1 MAGPLFL
8 ALASV
13 RGNAKIDV
21 ARKIARAGAEN
32 NIGLIFGEDV
42 VQFILRDYPGFV
54 EDMMKHSS
62 QAIVFL
68 VTSHPLENDVMDLF
82 EQELNPSRGVDPSK
96 SRVLRFLKEVWSI
109 NEIRELL
116 VAMWDLKSPSYE
128 DLRKRELSFDDF
140 CAWVRNWYGWE
151 SKLKLKQQGSPEG
164 IFKIVRST

>member
-1 MAGPLFL
+1 LAGPLFL
-8 ALASV
+8 ALTSV
-13 RGNAKIDV
+13 RGNTKIDV

-82 EQELNPSRGVDPSK
+82 EQELNPSRGGRSQQIKTLKISQRSLVD
-96 SRVLRFLKEVWSI
+96 
-109 NEIRELL
+109 
-116 VAMWDLKSPSYE
+116 
-128 DLRKRELSFDDF
+128 
-140 CAWVRNWYGWE
+140 
-151 SKLKLKQQGSPEG
+151 Q
-164 IFKIVRST
+164 